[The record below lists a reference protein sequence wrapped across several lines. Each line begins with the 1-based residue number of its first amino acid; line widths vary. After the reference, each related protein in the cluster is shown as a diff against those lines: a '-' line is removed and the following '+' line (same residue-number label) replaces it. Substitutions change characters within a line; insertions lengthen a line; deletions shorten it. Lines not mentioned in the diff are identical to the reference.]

1 MLRAI
6 ILCLLALPAFAQTPA
21 GGNYLPLDD
30 YVKMWQ
36 ISKDFTL
43 EVAEKMPAEDYAYRP
58 TEVEMPFGAL
68 MAHVAMSTV
77 SRFNQITGAKPPF
90 SIQDLQKK
98 KLTKPDIIKLVAD
111 SFDYVLQVLPGI
123 TDEQMNKAL
132 KVDWRGR
139 PEATGR
145 QMMLNMFTHV
155 AHHRAQA
162 EVYLRMKGIEP
173 PFYTF

>member
-1 MLRAI
+1 MIRTLLLLVLGAAI
-6 ILCLLALPAFAQTPA
+6 LPAQSAKD
-21 GGNYLPLDD
+21 YLPLDD
-30 YVKMWQ
+30 YVKMWT
-36 ISKDFTL
+36 ISRDFTI
-43 EVAEKMPAEDYAYRP
+43 EVAEKMPADKYAFRATP
-58 TEVEMPFGAL
+58 AEMPFGGL

-77 SRFNQITGAKPPF
+77 FRFNQMTGAKPPF
-90 SIQDLQKK
+90 DIAAMPGK
-98 KLTKPDIIKLVAD
+98 KLTKDDIVKMLRE
-111 SFDYVLQVLPGI
+111 SFDYVIEMLPKI
-123 TDEQMNKAL
+123 TTEQMDKTL

-162 EVYLRMKGIEP
+162 EVYLRLNGIEP

>member
-1 MLRAI
+1 MFRAI
-6 ILCLLALPAFAQTPA
+6 IACLLALPAFAQTNR
-21 GGNYLPLDD
+21 NYLPLDD
-30 YVKMWQ
+30 YIKMWR

-43 EVAEKMPAEDYAYRP
+43 EVAEKMPAEDYGFRP
-58 TEVEMPFGAL
+58 TPVEMPFGAL

-77 SRFNQITGAKPPF
+77 YRFDQMTGVKPPF
-90 SIQDLQKK
+90 LIQDLQNK
-98 KLTKPDIIKLVAD
+98 KLTKPDITQLLSD
-111 SFDYVLQVLPGI
+111 SFDYVIELLPKI
-123 TDEQMNKAL
+123 TTEQMDKPL

-162 EVYLRMKGIEP
+162 QVYLRLKGIEP
-173 PFYTF
+173 PYYTF